1 MAEIM
6 EQNEIDKA
14 REQLVV
20 KANEVIQKNRYSL
33 NSVEQKIV
41 IYLISKIKPDDKELI
56 IIMGKITRT

>member
-33 NSVEQKIV
+33 N
-41 IYLISKIKPDDKELI
+41 
-56 IIMGKITRT
+56 